1 MPDPTSNV
9 PRDLRMEYA
18 LDHLDEREVLPDA
31 IAQFERWF
39 GEAQLKN
46 LPEPNAMTLA
56 TADASGAPSARVVLL
71 KAFDARGFVFFTNY
85 DSRKGCDLAA
95 NPRAALCFYWP
106 AMERQVRVEGVVE
119 KTNRG
124 ERDHYFS
131 SRPVGGPGGAWGVR
145 PSEGMG
151 SRGGMDRRRAEA
163 LGEICR
169 HA

>member
-9 PRDLRMEYA
+9 PRDLRTEYA
-18 LDHLDEREVLPDA
+18 LDPLDERDALPDA

-85 DSRKGCDLAA
+85 DSRKGRDLAV

-106 AMERQVRVEGVVE
+106 AMERQGGIEGGVE
-119 KTNRG
+119 KTNRE
-124 ERDHYFS
+124 ERDPYIH
-131 SRPVGGPGGAWGVR
+131 SRPGGVPVGAGGWR
-145 PSEGMG
+145 DREG
-151 SRGGMDRRRAEA
+151 
-163 LGEICR
+163 
-169 HA
+169 